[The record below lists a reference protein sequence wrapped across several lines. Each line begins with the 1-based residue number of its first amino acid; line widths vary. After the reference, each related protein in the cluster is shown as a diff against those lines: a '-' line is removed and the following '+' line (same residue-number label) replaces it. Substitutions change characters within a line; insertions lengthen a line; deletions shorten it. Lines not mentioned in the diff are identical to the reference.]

1 MIGRRA
7 DHVAPVAVSA
17 LLAAHLAYYIVIVQF
32 ALLGHYA
39 GLGLAIDALR
49 VPLGLLTAGG
59 IASAWMTG
67 RRLDRTTISPLALFG
82 SIAVLAIAIGSFGL
96 IGFLLRSVGA
106 IAALFAA
113 LGALLGTQI
122 VLLLAAFHTRIPAP
136 ARGVYA
142 GGVTAA
148 TYLFANLV
156 AGFAPSPEAAGLVCA
171 LALAFG
177 VVIVAAF
184 RNALIEAP
192 THPVCPEPRSIGKTA
207 VAVAPLALLVA
218 VDSFVF
224 YPVGQG
230 DVAAHPV
237 FASAGDWV
245 SNGVWH
251 VVFALIVGV
260 LYAWIGFRRVVAIG
274 AAGMVLAALALLAN
288 ETGDVTR
295 WVRVCYSFVVGAYT
309 VALVAAPQ
317 SIGNARSPHSSIA
330 VVMILAGFVANPI
343 GIGTYLAV
351 GMRLAA
357 RDFWLTGVAAAT
369 VAYVM
374 ALVAA
379 RRDNPSSDFGPN
391 REKT

>member
-1 MIGRRA
+1 MTGRRA
-7 DHVAPVAVSA
+7 DFVAPVAVSA

-39 GLGLAIDALR
+39 RIGLGIDALR
-49 VPLGLLTAGG
+49 APLGLLTVCG
-59 IASAWMTG
+59 IASAWMIG

-82 SIAVLAIAIGSFGL
+82 SIAVLAIGIGSLGVV
-96 IGFLLRSVGA
+96 GFALSAVGA
-106 IAALFAA
+106 IAILFAA
-113 LGALLGTQI
+113 LGALLGAQI
-122 VLLLAAFHTRIPAP
+122 VLLLTAFHTRIPGP
-136 ARGVYA
+136 ARGVHA
-142 GGVTAA
+142 GGVAAA

-156 AGFAPSPEAAGLVCA
+156 AGFAPSPEAAGLACA
-171 LALAFG
+171 LALAFA
-177 VVIVAAF
+177 VAIVASL
-184 RNALIEAP
+184 RGALLEAP
-192 THPVCPEPRSIGKTA
+192 THAVCVEFRSIGKTA
-207 VAVAPLALLVA
+207 VAVTPLALLVA
-218 VDSFVF
+218 VDSYVF

-230 DVAAHPV
+230 GVAAHPV

-251 VVFALIVGV
+251 VVFALAVGA

-288 ETGDVTR
+288 ESGDVTR
-295 WVRVCYSFVVGAYT
+295 WVRVFYSFVVGAYT
-309 VALVAAPQ
+309 VALVAAPK
-317 SIGNARSPHSSIA
+317 SIGNARAPHTSIA

-343 GIGTYLAV
+343 GIGAYLAS

-357 RDFWLTGVAAAT
+357 RDLWLTGVAVAT
-369 VAYVM
+369 VAYVA

-379 RRDNPSSDFGPN
+379 RMDNPSDDSGPF